1 MLTFIET
8 DQVERKTLGEG
19 LGEAAEIVGPEI
31 CGASEVRGVLRWLGP
46 GERIEA
52 APLPDAHQLLYL
64 MEGQGV
70 IELKGKAHE
79 VGAGGG
85 IYLGPGEGAQVRQAG
100 AGKLK
105 VFHVTVPPA

>member
-8 DQVERKTLGEG
+8 DQIERKALGEG
-19 LGEAAEIVGPEI
+19 LGEAAEIVGPDI
-31 CGASEVRGVLRWLGP
+31 CGATEVRGVLRWLGP

-52 APLPDAHQLLYL
+52 APLAGAHQLLYL
-64 MEGQGV
+64 MEGEGV
-70 IELKGKAHE
+70 IELEGKAHE

-85 IYLGPGEGAQVRQAG
+85 IYLGPGEGAQVRHRG
-100 AGKLK
+100 AGPLK